1 MTCKNGH
8 PRYTV
13 RKSYNPSPLTRPL
26 HRAHH
31 LSFSRKFI
39 AGQTATDRRQ
49 MHMVLKAVSISFLA
63 ILIAGTAAATEPNE
77 AAFASLREQMV
88 KSQIARRG
96 VADHE
101 VLRAMN
107 TVPRHRFVPKEL
119 LDEAYDDTPLPIGY
133 GQTISQPYIVAYMTE
148 IIKVNRGS
156 TVLEI
161 GTGSGYQ
168 AAVLSA
174 VAGKVYTVEIIPQL
188 AKSAARRLK
197 GLGYGNITVR
207 HADGYYG
214 WEKHAPFDAIIVTA
228 AAGHIPPPLIKQLKP
243 GGRMVIPVGGPFM
256 TQSLVLVRKEQ
267 GGRIATRNLMAVRF
281 VPLTGRHE

>member
-1 MTCKNGH
+1 MNTI
-8 PRYTV
+8 
-13 RKSYNPSPLTRPL
+13 RK
-26 HRAHH
+26 
-31 LSFSRKFI
+31 
-39 AGQTATDRRQ
+39 TA
-49 MHMVLKAVSISFLA
+49 SIA
-63 ILIAGTAAATEPNE
+63 ILAVLIAAVPAGIVSAQEPDE
-77 AAFASLREQMV
+77 AAFASMREEMV

-96 VADHE
+96 VADHA

-107 TVPRHRFVPKEL
+107 TVPRHRFVPKEM

-148 IIKVNRGS
+148 IVRADKES

-174 VAGKVYTVEIIPQL
+174 VAGKVYTIEIIPHL
-188 AKSAARRLK
+188 AKTAARRLEE
-197 GLGYGNITVR
+197 LGYKNVTVR

-214 WEKHAPFDAIIVTA
+214 WEEHAPFDAIIVTA

-256 TQSLVLVRKEQ
+256 VQSLVLVEKDRAGK
-267 GGRIATRNLMAVRF
+267 ITTRNLMAVRF